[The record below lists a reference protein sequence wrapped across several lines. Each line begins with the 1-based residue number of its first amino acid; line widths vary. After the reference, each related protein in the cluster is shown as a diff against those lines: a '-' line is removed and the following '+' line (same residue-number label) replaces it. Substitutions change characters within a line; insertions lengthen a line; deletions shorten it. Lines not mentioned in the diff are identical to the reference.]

1 MPVEMLDLLT
11 FIEAAE
17 YLKTSKQQVR
27 KMIASGELEAVK
39 VGREYRVPL
48 DALLRGWTVIETEAY
63 LEAGC

>member
-1 MPVEMLDLLT
+1 MDSVGLLDLLT
-11 FIEAAE
+11 VIEVAA

-48 DALLRGWTVIETEAY
+48 DALASWLDSHRD
-63 LEAGC
+63 